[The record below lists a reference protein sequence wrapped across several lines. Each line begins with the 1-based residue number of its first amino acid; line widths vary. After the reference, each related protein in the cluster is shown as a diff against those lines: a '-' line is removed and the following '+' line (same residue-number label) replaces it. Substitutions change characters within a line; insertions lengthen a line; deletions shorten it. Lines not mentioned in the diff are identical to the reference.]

1 MDKQQT
7 QDIIEMPSERII
19 GRIFLIRG
27 RKVMVDRD
35 LAALYGVKTMVLNQA
50 VKRNINRFPSDFM
63 FQLNKE
69 EASYL
74 KSQIVISRFNSKKP
88 NNSKSQI
95 VTSSWGGTRKSP
107 LVFTEHGIAMLS
119 GVLNSSKAIQVNI
132 QIIRTFIKLRM
143 LIVDNKNLWE
153 KIEIL
158 EKKYD
163 KEISDIFDVLRTLLI
178 QQDVPKE
185 EIGFKTE
192 N

>member
-1 MDKQQT
+1 MDKQQI
-7 QDIIEMPSERII
+7 QGIIEIPAERII

-35 LAALYGVKTMVLNQA
+35 LAELYGVKTMALNQA

-69 EASYL
+69 EMSYWRSQFATSKVDKKEPDNL
-74 KSQIVISRFNSKKP
+74 ISQIVIS
-88 NNSKSQI
+88 
-95 VTSSWGGTRKSP
+95 SWGGMRKPP

-119 GVLNSSKAIQVNI
+119 GVLKSAKAVQVNI
-132 QIIRTFIKLRM
+132 QIIRAFIKLRM
-143 LIVDNKNLWE
+143 LIADNKNLWE

-178 QQDVPKE
+178 QQDAPKE
-185 EIGFKTE
+185 EIGFK
-192 N
+192 